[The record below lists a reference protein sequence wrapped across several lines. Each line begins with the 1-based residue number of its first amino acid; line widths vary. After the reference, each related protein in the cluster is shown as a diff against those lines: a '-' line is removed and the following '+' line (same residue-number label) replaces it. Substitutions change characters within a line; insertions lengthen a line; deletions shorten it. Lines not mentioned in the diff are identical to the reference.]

1 MDSVSTSVT
10 DVLQHLGIE
19 YIRKDTSNNYYM
31 VTDSGEKI
39 SCDEFF
45 KVVCMHLLQDRD
57 EMYVDRK

>member
-1 MDSVSTSVT
+1 MSNINTSVT

-19 YIRKDTSNNYYM
+19 YIRRDKDNNYYM

-45 KVVCMHLLQDRD
+45 KVVCMHLLQDTD
-57 EMYVDRK
+57 ELYVEK

>member
-1 MDSVSTSVT
+1 MANINTSVT

-19 YIRKDTSNNYYM
+19 YIRRDKDNNYYM

-45 KVVCMHLLQDRD
+45 NVVCMHLLQDTD
-57 EMYVDRK
+57 ELYVEK

>member
-1 MDSVSTSVT
+1 MANINTSVT

-19 YIRKDTSNNYYM
+19 YIRRDANNNYYM

-45 KVVCMHLLQDRD
+45 KVVCMHLLQDTD
-57 EMYVDRK
+57 ELYVEK

>member
-1 MDSVSTSVT
+1 MANINTSVT

-19 YIRKDTSNNYYM
+19 YIRRDSDNNYYM

-45 KVVCMHLLQDRD
+45 KVVCMHLLQDTD
-57 EMYVDRK
+57 ELYVDK

>member
-1 MDSVSTSVT
+1 MTNINTSVT

-19 YIRKDTSNNYYM
+19 YIRRDKDNNYYM

-45 KVVCMHLLQDRD
+45 KVVCMHLLQDTD
-57 EMYVDRK
+57 ELYVDK

>member
-1 MDSVSTSVT
+1 MA

-19 YIRKDTSNNYYM
+19 YIRRDADNNYYM

-45 KVVCMHLLQDRD
+45 KVVCMHLLQDTD
-57 EMYVDRK
+57 ELYVDK

>member
-1 MDSVSTSVT
+1 MANINTSVT

-19 YIRKDTSNNYYM
+19 YIRRDNDNNYYM

-45 KVVCMHLLQDRD
+45 KVVCMHLLQDTD
-57 EMYVDRK
+57 ELYVDK

>member
-1 MDSVSTSVT
+1 MANINTSVT

-19 YIRKDTSNNYYM
+19 YIRRDADYNYYM

-45 KVVCMHLLQDRD
+45 KVVCMHLLQDTD
-57 EMYVDRK
+57 ELYVDK

>member
-1 MDSVSTSVT
+1 MANINTSVT

-19 YIRKDTSNNYYM
+19 YIRRDADNNYYM

-45 KVVCMHLLQDRD
+45 KVVCMHLLQGTD
-57 EMYVDRK
+57 ELYVDK